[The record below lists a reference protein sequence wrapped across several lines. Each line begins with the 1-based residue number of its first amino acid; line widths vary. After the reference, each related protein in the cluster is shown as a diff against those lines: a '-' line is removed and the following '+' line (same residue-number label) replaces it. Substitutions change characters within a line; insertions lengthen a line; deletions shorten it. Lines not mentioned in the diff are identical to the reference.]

1 MRAKRVMS
9 ANLPRNRTEENRYHV
24 DAFLVCRRIP
34 CPGDR
39 NLGETTG
46 IGGAIGL
53 PGSMLRIKVS
63 GYRRL
68 RVILSSVRSLNY
80 LGLDL
85 GTSPELCDK
94 ATNPGDVVDPCVT
107 AAGAPGPG
115 SALSVGIAAE
125 GWAL

>member
-9 ANLPRNRTEENRYHV
+9 ANLPRNRTEENRYPV
-24 DAFLVCRRIP
+24 DAFLVQGI
-34 CPGDR
+34 
-39 NLGETTG
+39 ETWG
-46 IGGAIGL
+46 KPRSIGGAIGL